1 MDPASPISLEIRT
14 AIYETEGNS
23 MKNIQNAAIYILAFN
38 CGIIGYW
45 FGQYK
50 PIRDDFLTNHGAKNG
65 QPRNQFSICGRQ
77 ISGCGKFIGLNRLM
91 ILVSFLS
98 KILIPFVDSI
108 LGKST

>member
-1 MDPASPISLEIRT
+1 
-14 AIYETEGNS
+14 
-23 MKNIQNAAIYILAFN
+23 MKTIQNAAIYILALN

-50 PIRDDFLTNHGAKNG
+50 PIFDDFRTNHGARNENGDRNG